1 MKNEVKDV
9 SGIINNNFGFGGG
22 RGGEGGG
29 PVHFKCKT

>member
-22 RGGEGGG
+22 RGRGRAG
-29 PVHFKCKT
+29 PF